1 MRLLTVGTNEAGQ
14 RLDKLLAKYLN
25 QAGKGFLYKMLR
37 KKNITLNGKKC
48 DGSERLKEGDE
59 IRLFLADETIEKFSG
74 SREPLSPTASKQPA
88 GPPLSIV
95 YEDDHILLLNKPV
108 GILSQKAKETDIS
121 MVEMVISYLLDSG
134 QLREEELKTFRPSV
148 CNRLDRNTS
157 GLIAAGKTLAGLQM
171 LSRVLKDRTIQKY
184 YLCIVA
190 GCLKESRRVEGFLK
204 KDEKTNRVTVFQSE
218 VPGSSPIATS
228 YVPLQENGRFT
239 LLKVE
244 LLTGRTHQ
252 IRAHLAS
259 LGHPIAGD
267 HKYGS
272 PPVNEQL
279 KKAYGISSQLLHS
292 WKFIM
297 PRTLDEPFTYLS
309 GKEFTANLP
318 EKFEKMAKAER
329 LF

>member
-1 MRLLTVGTNEAGQ
+1 MRLLTVGNNEAGQ
-14 RLDKLLAKYLN
+14 RLDKLLAKYLD

-48 DGSERLKEGDE
+48 DGSERLQEGDE
-59 IRLFLADETIEKFSG
+59 IRLFLSDETIEKFSG
-74 SREPLSPTASKQPA
+74 GRGQSASRIVS

-95 YEDDHILLLNKPV
+95 YEDSHILLINKPA
-108 GILSQKAKETDIS
+108 GILSQKAKETDVS
-121 MVEMVISYLLDSG
+121 MVELVISYLLRSG
-134 QLREEELKTFRPSV
+134 QLMEEELKTFRPSV

-171 LSRVLKDRTIQKY
+171 LSRAFKDRTIHKY
-184 YLCIVA
+184 YLCIVL
-190 GCLKESRRVEGFLK
+190 GRLEGKQKIQGFLR
-204 KDEKTNRVTVFQSE
+204 KDEKTNRVVVSKTE

-228 YVPLQENGRFT
+228 YTPLKSNGAFT
-239 LLKVE
+239 MLQVE

-259 LGHPIAGD
+259 LGHPVAGD
-267 HKYGS
+267 YKYGR
-272 PPVNEQL
+272 PAVNDEIQ
-279 KKAYGISSQLLHS
+279 KVYGISSQLLHS

-297 PRTLDEPFTYLS
+297 PRELDEPFVYLA
-309 GKEFTANLP
+309 GREFTAELP
-318 EKFEKMAKAER
+318 EPFEKMAKAEN